1 MPSGLLCFNAIDMAL
16 IWIWGFSYKSLKVFR
31 LRRNRIRLITDA
43 KMAVAIAQKIGF
55 LIRLYNKSIIE
66 EAMDAVDVYLTI
78 ALLWTL
84 GFFMVM
90 QKSCCLWCNWFCMLL
105 LKWLNSVQGLFL
117 SGRIVSRQW
126 LFWDSVNL
134 YGNQD
139 SSFLW
144 QRLAIHS
151 KQEEKNFYE
160 IVNFLKPVTG

>member
-1 MPSGLLCFNAIDMAL
+1 
-16 IWIWGFSYKSLKVFR
+16 
-31 LRRNRIRLITDA
+31 
-43 KMAVAIAQKIGF
+43 
-55 LIRLYNKSIIE
+55 
-66 EAMDAVDVYLTI
+66 
-78 ALLWTL
+78 
-84 GFFMVM
+84 
-90 QKSCCLWCNWFCMLL
+90 MLL
-105 LKWLNSVQGLFL
+105 LKGLNNVQDLFL
-117 SGRIVSRQW
+117 SVRIVSCQW